1 MRRQSPAARLKPC
14 RAPRGG
20 PRWLLAAVMLWVAA
34 PAAGADTVRIDHYLR
49 QTPAFLQDR
58 SLAALRALGPLQ
70 HEHTRTLT
78 DPYDPIRI
86 NEFRTLVFEGLTIDG
101 LVVSGQELWPI
112 RVTVTSPVW
121 EMPERLN
128 VGTSIDRI
136 VAVLGAPTGFAAAVH
151 VYQGG
156 TESLNFSVRDETIIR
171 IDLIYG
177 PE

>member
-1 MRRQSPAARLKPC
+1 M
-14 RAPRGG
+14 
-20 PRWLLAAVMLWVAA
+20 LATALLWVAA
-34 PAAGADTVRIDHYLR
+34 PAGGADATRIDHYLR
-49 QTPAFLQDR
+49 QTPVFLQDR

-70 HEHTRTLT
+70 REHTRTLS

-128 VGTSIDRI
+128 VGTSIDR
-136 VAVLGAPTGFAAAVH
+136 VVTVLGMPAGSTSTVFS
-151 VYQGG
+151 YQGG
-156 TESLNFSVRDETIIR
+156 TESVNFSVHDETIIR
-171 IDLIYG
+171 IDLLYG